1 MTMNEIVRLNKDYW
15 INRYKNNETGWDLG
29 KISPPI
35 KNWFDKQKNKKLR
48 ILVPGSG
55 YGHEVIYGY
64 KSGFKNIFYMDFAD
78 DATKK
83 FKTLCPKFP
92 ETQIIKSSFF
102 NYEPKKKFDIIIEH
116 TFFCAQHPGKR
127 IDYVDSAY
135 KVLNKKGKLI
145 GLLFNTEFQS
155 NEPPFGGNV
164 EDYKLI
170 FNKKFELLIME
181 DCKSSIKPR
190 LGSELWIE
198 FIRK

>member
-1 MTMNEIVRLNKDYW
+1 
-15 INRYKNNETGWDLG
+15 
-29 KISPPI
+29 
-35 KNWFDKQKNKKLR
+35 
-48 ILVPGSG
+48 
-55 YGHEVIYGY
+55 
-64 KSGFKNIFYMDFAD
+64 MDFAD

-116 TFFCAQHPGKR
+116 TFFCAQRPEKR
-127 IDYVDSAY
+127 TDYVDSAY